1 MWRYKKGKQLV
12 RADLWGKAG
21 GVDAV
26 ANAPRKADVF
36 NRNTEYSSEIWSQLS
51 MVSFDED
58 IQKNRLGLW
67 VAWTKKT
74 QRPERQNTS
83 DH

>member
-26 ANAPRKADVF
+26 ANALRKADVF
-36 NRNTEYSSEIWSQLS
+36 NRNLVPAVHGFI
-51 MVSFDED
+51 
-58 IQKNRLGLW
+58 
-67 VAWTKKT
+67 
-74 QRPERQNTS
+74 
-83 DH
+83 